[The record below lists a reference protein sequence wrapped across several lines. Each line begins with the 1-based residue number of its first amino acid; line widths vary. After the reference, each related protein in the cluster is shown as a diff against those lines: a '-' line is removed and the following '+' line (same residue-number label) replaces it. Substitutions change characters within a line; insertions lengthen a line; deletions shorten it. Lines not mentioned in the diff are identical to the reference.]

1 MSYMTQVI
9 MKEENK
15 NMNQINTRKLVYTAL
30 CITLGLILPQ
40 VNKLAPG
47 MNLGT
52 IILPM
57 HLPVL
62 LAGFLCGIPYAAF
75 TGAILPLLSLAF
87 NGFPIFY
94 PVGISMMFELGS
106 YGVITAILYQYTKGK
121 VYPSLIGAMIG
132 GRIVMGVVNGIL
144 YAMVG
149 WEYGIKLFLTAAFV
163 TALPGIILQL
173 IIIPTIL
180 YSLKKARL
188 LPSMA

>member
-1 MSYMTQVI
+1 
-9 MKEENK
+9 
-15 NMNQINTRKLVYTAL
+15 MNQTNTKKLVYTAL
-30 CITLGLILPQ
+30 CITLGLVLPQ

-47 MNLGT
+47 MNLGA

-62 LAGFLCGIPYAAF
+62 LAGFLCGLPYAAF
-75 TGAILPLLSLAF
+75 TGMILPLLSLAF
-87 NGFPIFY
+87 NGFPVFY

-106 YGVITAILYQYTKGK
+106 YGALVAILYHYTKGK

-132 GRIVMGVVNGIL
+132 GRIVMGIVNTVL
-144 YAMVG
+144 YKMVG
-149 WEYGIKLFLTAAFV
+149 WDYGLELFLTASFV
-163 TALPGIILQL
+163 TALPGIIIQL

-180 YSLKKARL
+180 YSLKKSRL